1 MKRPRNHSPQAAVK
15 RRRGRNPEL
24 IRRRDM
30 KLLMRFHEETEVRRR
45 RFDDVVKDLSLDEFF
60 ISEDRIWLI
69 IRRNLS
75 TLDKIAKG
83 EPVEL
88 EMVSRDKNQLNL
100 F

>member
-1 MKRPRNHSPQAAVK
+1 MKRSRIHTLQGTPK
-15 RRRGRNPEL
+15 RRRGRDPEL

-30 KLLMRFHEETEVRRR
+30 KLIMRFHEETEVRRR
-45 RFDDVVKDLSLDEFF
+45 RFDDVVRDLSLDEFF

-69 IRRNLS
+69 IRRNLP

-83 EPVEL
+83 EHVEL